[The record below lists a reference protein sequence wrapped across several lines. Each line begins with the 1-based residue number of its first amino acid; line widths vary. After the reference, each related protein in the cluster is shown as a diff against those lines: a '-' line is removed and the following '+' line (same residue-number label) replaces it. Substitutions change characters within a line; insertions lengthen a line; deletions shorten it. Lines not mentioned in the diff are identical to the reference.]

1 MSNSLGNNLL
11 YQGFLTSTVLEHKS
25 RITPPCVGGNSL
37 FQQQVISKSPLS
49 TEFRGN
55 RLRVQ
60 KNKKIPMG
68 KKRAF
73 STYPHALLT
82 TDTSSEV
89 NAQPTYMTRCD
100 FYLVTIQS
108 APQLDN
114 VFSFIST

>member
-1 MSNSLGNNLL
+1 
-11 YQGFLTSTVLEHKS
+11 
-25 RITPPCVGGNSL
+25 
-37 FQQQVISKSPLS
+37 
-49 TEFRGN
+49 
-55 RLRVQ
+55 
-60 KNKKIPMG
+60 MG